1 MSTMFST
8 LANRPRERAEPA
20 DGTAAIERPQ
30 FSAAGLVLPL
40 SRHYS
45 PAMIACRSSS
55 ILRFAAVA
63 IAGTNMLVGTAFA
76 QDSSTSSQKG
86 ALPGVTSDYRIAEPA
101 PQPEPDDAVPS
112 SGNGTSKI
120 GDTDVRISGSI
131 TIDVA
136 TGGIR
141 PSSR

>member
-1 MSTMFST
+1 MNEQGRRTQ
-8 LANRPRERAEPA
+8 PRRLSA
-20 DGTAAIERPQ
+20 RN
-30 FSAAGLVLPL
+30 FSAIGLVLPP

-45 PAMIACRSSS
+45 PAMTASRSSS
-55 ILRFAAVA
+55 LLCLA
-63 IAGTNMLVGTAFA
+63 IATVAGTNMLVDMAFA
-76 QDSSTSSQKG
+76 QDNSTSSQKG
-86 ALPGVTSDYRIAEPA
+86 ALPGVTSDYRIAEPG

-112 SGNGTSKI
+112 SGNGTFKI

-141 PSSR
+141 PPSR

>member
-1 MSTMFST
+1 MNEPGRRTEPRR
-8 LANRPRERAEPA
+8 LAARN
-20 DGTAAIERPQ
+20 
-30 FSAAGLVLPL
+30 FSAIDLVLPP

-45 PAMIACRSSS
+45 PAMTASRSSS
-55 ILRFAAVA
+55 LLCLA
-63 IAGTNMLVGTAFA
+63 IATVAGTNMLMGMAFA
-76 QDSSTSSQKG
+76 QDNSTPSQKG

-112 SGNGTSKI
+112 SGNGTFKI

-141 PSSR
+141 PPSR